1 MDLQVWPGKSYPL
14 GATWDGRGT
23 NFALFSENA
32 TAVDLC
38 LFDEED
44 RETRLRLTEKNHF
57 VWHGY
62 IPGIKPG
69 QRYGYRV
76 YGNFMPNSGDRFNAN
91 KLLIDPYAKAIAGDV
106 VNAEA
111 IYGYPWETEAGDLGF
126 SELDNTPYMPK
137 CVVIDESFDWE
148 GDELL
153 RIPMYKTIIYETHV
167 RGFTKLHPDIP
178 EPLRGTYAG
187 LAHPAAITHLKSL
200 GITAV
205 ELLPTHQFLTHP
217 GHLEGKDLSNYW
229 GYDSINY
236 FSPHSAYSSSGVR
249 GEQVREFKEMVKALH
264 KAGIEVILDVV
275 YNHTGEGNHFGPTLS
290 FRGIDNQ
297 SYYRLVEDQERYYMD
312 FTGCGNSL
320 NVRHPQ
326 VLKLI
331 TDSLRYWVQEMHVD
345 GFRFDLASALAREL
359 YEVNNLAAFF
369 NIIHQDPILST
380 VKLIAEP
387 WDVGEG
393 GYQIGNFPL
402 LWSEWNGKYR
412 DTMRDFWRG
421 QDSSLSEFALRF
433 TGSSDLYEIN
443 GRKPSASINFITAHD
458 GYPLR
463 DLVSYN
469 DRHNEANGENNQDGH
484 DDNRSWNCGEEGET
498 DDPEILALRSRQQ
511 RNFLVTLILS
521 EGVPMLLAGDEFGRT
536 QKGNNNAY
544 CQDNEISWLDWSLV
558 QKNRELLDFT
568 RNLIAFHHQNPVF
581 RRRNWFQGR
590 QIHGSGVRDIAWFD
604 STGEE
609 MTEKQWQQEFIKTIS
624 IFLNGEELDAPSE
637 TGKRIIGNSF
647 FLCFNTYHEPINFL
661 LPEDLQ
667 KWEWQV
673 IIDTTEP
680 NFIHDGEIYMKDEK
694 LPVTERSLV
703 ILRRS

>member
-1 MDLQVWPGKSYPL
+1 MDLQVWPGTSYPL

-38 LFDEED
+38 LFDEQD
-44 RETRLRLTEKNHF
+44 RETRLHLTEKNNF
-57 VWHGY
+57 IWHGY
-62 IPGIKPG
+62 VPNIKPG

-91 KLLIDPYAKAIAGDV
+91 KLLIDPYAKAIAGDII
-106 VNAEA
+106 NAEA
-111 IYGYPWETEAGDLGF
+111 IYGYPWKTSAEDMGF
-126 SELDNTPYMPK
+126 SELDNAEYMPK

-153 RIPMYKTIIYETHV
+153 RIPMYQTVIYEIHA

-178 EPLRGTYAG
+178 EKLRGTYAG
-187 LAHPAAITHLKSL
+187 LAHPAAIAHLKSL

-205 ELLPTHQFLTHP
+205 ELLPIHQFLANP
-217 GHLEGKDLSNYW
+217 GHLEEKELKNYW

-236 FSPHSAYSSSGVR
+236 FSPYSGYSSSGIC
-249 GEQVREFKEMVKALH
+249 GEQVQEFKEMVKALH

-275 YNHTGEGNHFGPTLS
+275 YNHTGEGNHFGPTFS
-290 FRGIDNQ
+290 FRGIDNK
-297 SYYRLVEDQERYYMD
+297 SYYRLVEEKERYYMD

-387 WDVGEG
+387 WDIGEG

-412 DTMRDFWRG
+412 DTIRNFWRG
-421 QDSSLSEFALRF
+421 QESSLSEFASRF
-433 TGSSDLYEIN
+433 TGSSNLYATN

-458 GYPLR
+458 GYTLN

-469 DRHNEANGENNQDGH
+469 ERYNEANEEDNNDGH

-498 DDPEILALRSRQQ
+498 DDAEILTLRSRQR
-511 RNFLVTLILS
+511 RNFLVTLMLS
-521 EGVPMLLAGDEFGRT
+521 QGVPMLLGGDEFGRT
-536 QKGNNNAY
+536 QLGNNNAY
-544 CQDNEISWLDWSLV
+544 CQDNEISWIDWSLAE
-558 QKNRELLDFT
+558 KNGELLEFT
-568 RNLIAFHHQNPVF
+568 RQLIAFHHQNPVF
-581 RRRNWFQGR
+581 QRRNWFQGR
-590 QIHGSGVRDIAWFD
+590 EIHGSGVRDITWFD
-604 STGEE
+604 AEGEE
-609 MTEKQWQQEFIKTIS
+609 MTEKQWQQEFIKTIA
-624 IFLNGEELDAPSE
+624 ICLNGEEIDTPSE
-637 TGKRIIGNSF
+637 TGQRIIGNTF
-647 FLCFNTYHEPINFL
+647 LLCFNAYHKPIDFL
-661 LPEDLQ
+661 LSEDLQ

-673 IIDTTEP
+673 LIDTAESHIIDSGAIYTE
-680 NFIHDGEIYMKDEK
+680 EK
-694 LPVTERSLV
+694 IIPVTERSIV
-703 ILRRS
+703 VLRRL